1 MSPQSG
7 QDVSLFHTVSTRVPE
22 RLLGQRVTLC
32 LQTGIIWKATHSFS
46 NHWHQRGPQLGQ
58 SASIPTHFLTAGWL
72 NSKSKHPQR
81 IRWKSMAF
89 LWLRFISHMVS
100 LPTIGQGNCKGGSSS
115 KRGDIDPTTWQK
127 GCQCHTGRTA
137 GGRRYIVAAIFG
149 KYNLSQQSNYTFSK
163 AKYNVP
169 TQ

>member
-1 MSPQSG
+1 MC
-7 QDVSLFHTVSTRVPE
+7 LCSTQCQPGCLKGCWGRGWLYAC
-22 RLLGQRVTLC
+22 RLESSEKPL
-32 LQTGIIWKATHSFS
+32 THLVD
-46 NHWHQRGPQLGQ
+46 HWHQRGPQLGQ
-58 SASIPTHFLTAGWL
+58 SANIPTHFLTAGWL
-72 NSKSKHPQR
+72 NSKSKHPKR
-81 IRWKSMAF
+81 IRWKPMAF
-89 LWLRFISHMVS
+89 LWLSFISHMVS
-100 LPTIGQGNCKGGSSS
+100 LPTIGQGTCKGGSSS

-127 GCQCHTGRTA
+127 GCQCHTVRTA